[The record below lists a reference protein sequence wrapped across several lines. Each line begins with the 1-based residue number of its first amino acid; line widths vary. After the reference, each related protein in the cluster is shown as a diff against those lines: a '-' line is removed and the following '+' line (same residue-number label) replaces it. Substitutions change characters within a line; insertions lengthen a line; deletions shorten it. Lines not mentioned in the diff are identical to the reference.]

1 VVIKFEN
8 EEEVTIVLI
17 LPDSIQLESIIAED
31 ASINRDVLNMK
42 NIRSFENYTPDI
54 DATVFVDDSS
64 VVTGNVVIGRDS
76 SIWPCCSIRGDIHS
90 IVIGERTNIQD
101 GSVLHVTHDSEYAP
115 GGFKLTVGDDVTVGH
130 SVVLHACTVEDRCLI
145 GMGSVV
151 LDGSV
156 VQSGAMVGAG
166 SLVPPKKVLEGGY
179 MWLGSPV
186 KRVRELS
193 DKEKAFLKYSAQQY
207 VKLKDRHMA

>member
-1 VVIKFEN
+1 
-8 EEEVTIVLI
+8 
-17 LPDSIQLESIIAED
+17 
-31 ASINRDVLNMK
+31 MK
-42 NIRSFENYTPDI
+42 NIRSFEDFTPQIADTAFI
-54 DATVFVDDSS
+54 DESS
-64 VVTGNVVIGRDS
+64 VVTGNVSIGEDS
-76 SIWPCCSIRGDIHS
+76 SVWPCCSVRGDIHS
-90 IVIGERTNIQD
+90 ITIGERTNIQD
-101 GSVLHVTHDSEYAP
+101 GSILHVTHDSEYAP

-166 SLVPPKKVLEGGY
+166 SLVPPNKVLEGGY

-186 KRVRELS
+186 KRARELT
-193 DKEKAFLKYSAQQY
+193 DKEKNFLEYSAQQY
-207 VKLKDRHMA
+207 VKLKNRHVGK